1 MEEKVEMC
9 GLKFSLSYATP
20 IKWII
25 KKNIKEFK
33 IKVYHAYMNDW
44 TPFIGE
50 HLPTRPEPKDWIDQ
64 YVVAVIKDA
73 WVIGHLKKGKTGQYT
88 KTSFHFLRANPM
100 NIADITDKRKRVT
113 YRAGQGLQIRC
124 TISFKVKNISKFF

>member
-1 MEEKVEMC
+1 
-9 GLKFSLSYATP
+9 
-20 IKWII
+20 
-25 KKNIKEFK
+25 
-33 IKVYHAYMNDW
+33 MNDW

-50 HLPTRPEPKDWIDQ
+50 HLPKRPEPKDWIDQ

-100 NIADITDKRKRVT
+100 NIADITDKRKRVN
-113 YRAGQGLQIRC
+113 YRDGQGLQIRC